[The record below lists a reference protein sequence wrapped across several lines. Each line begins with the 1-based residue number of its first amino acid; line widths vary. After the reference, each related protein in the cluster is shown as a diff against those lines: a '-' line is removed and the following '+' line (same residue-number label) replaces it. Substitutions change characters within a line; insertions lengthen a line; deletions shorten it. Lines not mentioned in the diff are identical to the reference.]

1 MRTVYAVVTIA
12 LGVAL
17 VGSLAWLTAITA
29 ARAHEGTP
37 THNTSQKFES
47 HYDSTHKVYCAWR
60 HSYEGISC
68 VNVSE

>member
-29 ARAHEGTP
+29 ASAHEGNN
-37 THNTSQKFES
+37 THTLQQKVHHS
-47 HYDSTHKVYCAWR
+47 YDAEHGVYCAWR
-60 HSYEGISC
+60 HGFEGISC